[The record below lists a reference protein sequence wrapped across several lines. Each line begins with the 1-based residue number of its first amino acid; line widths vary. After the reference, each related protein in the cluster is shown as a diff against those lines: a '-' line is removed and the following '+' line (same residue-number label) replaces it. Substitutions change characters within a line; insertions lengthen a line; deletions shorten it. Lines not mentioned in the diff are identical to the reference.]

1 MGNKSGLLW
10 YCIIFTNPEKNE
22 IFKVLKCNTISEMA
36 YYLDVPAQIL
46 RNYYHKQIKDRGI
59 LKYCKITQNLN
70 I

>member
-1 MGNKSGLLW
+1 MGNKKGVLW
-10 YCIIFTNPEKNE
+10 YCILFTTPEKSE
-22 IFKVLKCNTISEMA
+22 IFKVLKCNTINEMS
-36 YYLDVPAQIL
+36 YYLDIDSKVL